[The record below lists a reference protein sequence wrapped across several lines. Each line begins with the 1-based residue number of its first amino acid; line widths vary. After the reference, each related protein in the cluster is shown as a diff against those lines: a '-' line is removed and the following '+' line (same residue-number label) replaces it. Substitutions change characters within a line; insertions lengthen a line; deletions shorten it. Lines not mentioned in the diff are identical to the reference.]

1 MSGESMAA
9 DAIEVVVD
17 GMFTTHHTFQTE
29 SGVLGEMSVP
39 AFRRDATFHSAEGAE
54 LTIRSTSWL
63 GGRYEMRSGE
73 EVLAASHPRGAF
85 RQAIDIEFGD
95 SLYSAVPAGAFRQG
109 WYLVDAVETQLLKFQ
124 PRGAFRRGAYLEIL
138 APVRLELIVLFY
150 YLVYQRKQ
158 EEAAAAS
165 ASASS

>member
-1 MSGESMAA
+1 MSGEGMTA
-9 DAIEVVVD
+9 DAIEVTVD

-29 SGVLGEMSVP
+29 SGALGELTVP
-39 AFRRDATFHSAEGAE
+39 AFRRDATFRAAGGQE
-54 LTIRSTSWL
+54 LTIQSTSWL
-63 GGRYEMRSGE
+63 GGRYELRSGE
-73 EVLAASHPRGAF
+73 EVLATSHPRGAF
-85 RQAIDIEFGD
+85 RQAIDIAFGD
-95 SLYSAVPAGAFRQG
+95 ALYSAVPAGAFRQG
-109 WYLVDAVETQLLKFQ
+109 WYLVDAVEAQLLKFQ
-124 PRGAFRRGAYLEIL
+124 PRGAFRRGASLEVL